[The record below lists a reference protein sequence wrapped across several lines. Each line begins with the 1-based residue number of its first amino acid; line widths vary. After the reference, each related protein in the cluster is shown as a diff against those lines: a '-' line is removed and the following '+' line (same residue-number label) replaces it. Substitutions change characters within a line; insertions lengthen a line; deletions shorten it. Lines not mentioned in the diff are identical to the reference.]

1 MPVLES
7 SSMPVL
13 ESSSIALGI
22 LAKVAN
28 IVPTVKK
35 AVLIVIE
42 FNYNKSSQFSEVINS
57 VLIDQKKK

>member
-1 MPVLES
+1 
-7 SSMPVL
+7 MPVL
-13 ESSSIALGI
+13 ESSSIALGK

-42 FNYNKSSQFSEVINS
+42 FIYY
-57 VLIDQKKK
+57 

>member
-13 ESSSIALGI
+13 ESSSIALVI

-35 AVLIVIE
+35 VVLIVIE
-42 FNYNKSSQFSEVINS
+42 FIYY
-57 VLIDQKKK
+57 